1 MGILSI
7 ELEVRPIGKEPVHG
21 YQYEMSEELL
31 FDSALC
37 LGVKILDGENAL
49 ADFVEFFQAPS
60 GMVDLHEV
68 LDGILL
74 MRIDERRSQAEGSAE
89 NLVLQEPHL
98 QGDNVEIGMLL

>member
-7 ELEVRPIGKEPVHG
+7 EFEVRPIGKEPVHG

-60 GMVDLHEV
+60 GMVDVDEILE
-68 LDGILL
+68 GISL
-74 MRIDERRSQAEGSAE
+74 MRIEERRSEAERTA
-89 NLVLQEPHL
+89 
-98 QGDNVEIGMLL
+98 